1 MNIQNPSCFTRI
13 YPQKRVN
20 IACFKSLAIALI
32 QRNLSLSIILKKWEK
47 FIINGF
53 QSSSYC
59 FLILISKIW
68 EQEKKEIWSP
78 RLKKNKKKQPKR
90 MKLYLQTPLN
100 YRTSKILAFS
110 LSLFSL
116 FFLYISENTRNTQM
130 ISTYRLKMFKIIS
143 KKYIGFVVKCAVR
156 MQCSC
161 VQLVNYPTTVQFLVK

>member
-1 MNIQNPSCFTRI
+1 MGKI
-13 YPQKRVN
+13 YYKWLSVVFLLLSHPHLKNMRTG
-20 IACFKSLAIALI
+20 KE
-32 QRNLSLSIILKKWEK
+32 RNMV
-47 FIINGF
+47 
-53 QSSSYC
+53 
-59 FLILISKIW
+59 SKI
-68 EQEKKEIWSP
+68 
-78 RLKKNKKKQPKR
+78 KKNKKKQPKR

-116 FFLYISENTRNTQM
+116 LFLYISENTRNTQM

-161 VQLVNYPTTVQFLVK
+161 VQLVNYPTTVQFLVE